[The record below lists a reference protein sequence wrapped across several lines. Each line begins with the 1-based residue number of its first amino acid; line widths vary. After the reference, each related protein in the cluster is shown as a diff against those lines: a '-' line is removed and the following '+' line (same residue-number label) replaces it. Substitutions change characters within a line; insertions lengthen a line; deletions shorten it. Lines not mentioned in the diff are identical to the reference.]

1 MAVLFMA
8 LSVSTYAI
16 HQLIQFNSVTNSV
29 LRVDNRILD
38 IHKKLAD
45 ALLSQIA
52 YEKKFI
58 ITKDQSLHE
67 NFLRASDDFN
77 KHFSTMLSLVD
88 SPQDRA
94 LMDSIKRQ
102 LEQYQSIFD
111 EEVSYL
117 KTNTDYPQDEY
128 REEKE
133 RVLNEI
139 TVGVRQIKANTKQNT
154 YQRIVKIAE
163 AGNKSR
169 KVVAMITAISLILG
183 MTLSILITRSI
194 TRPLSVVKKQT
205 DKIAKGDFES
215 SLELSSPP
223 EIKELVDAF
232 NSMSMKLKEVDKM
245 KSDFFELMSHELR
258 TPITSIKEGTNLLS
272 EGLGGEIPEKQ
283 KRLLSIISEESSRV
297 ITLVNSLLDLSKIEA
312 GMMAYNFTLADLAVL
327 IQKSA
332 VEIAPIAE
340 ARNIRIDNNVK
351 KLPPVKLDVE
361 KILQVL
367 RNLMANAVKFTPDGG
382 LVTIS
387 AHLHQNM
394 IEVAIGDT
402 GPGIEDEDLMAIF
415 DKFQQASLTNSNK
428 LKGTGMGL
436 AIVKHIINA
445 HGGRVWAESEAGQ
458 GSTFIFVL
466 PV

>member
-1 MAVLFMA
+1 
-8 LSVSTYAI
+8 
-16 HQLIQFNSVTNSV
+16 
-29 LRVDNRILD
+29 
-38 IHKKLAD
+38 
-45 ALLSQIA
+45 
-52 YEKKFI
+52 
-58 ITKDQSLHE
+58 
-67 NFLRASDDFN
+67 
-77 KHFSTMLSLVD
+77 
-88 SPQDRA
+88 
-94 LMDSIKRQ
+94 
-102 LEQYQSIFD
+102 
-111 EEVSYL
+111 
-117 KTNTDYPQDEY
+117 
-128 REEKE
+128 
-133 RVLNEI
+133 
-139 TVGVRQIKANTKQNT
+139 
-154 YQRIVKIAE
+154 
-163 AGNKSR
+163 
-169 KVVAMITAISLILG
+169 MITAISLILG
-183 MTLSILITRSI
+183 MILSILITRSI

-351 KLPPVKLDVE
+351 KLPAVKLDVE